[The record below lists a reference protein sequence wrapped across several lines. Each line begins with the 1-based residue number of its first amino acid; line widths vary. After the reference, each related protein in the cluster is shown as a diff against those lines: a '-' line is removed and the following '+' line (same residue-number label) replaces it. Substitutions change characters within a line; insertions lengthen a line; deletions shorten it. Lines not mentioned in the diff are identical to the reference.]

1 MAKRTE
7 IQTHQ
12 ELGLL
17 PAEKETHQLKKTG
30 TKLLILKTKK
40 GKEGE
45 GRGERREGRDKKEKI
60 ILFFLKANEDQEAM
74 YKVTPLL
81 QIRMRKFSAISFRG

>member
-1 MAKRTE
+1 MAKSTE

-30 TKLLILKTKK
+30 TKLLILKIKK